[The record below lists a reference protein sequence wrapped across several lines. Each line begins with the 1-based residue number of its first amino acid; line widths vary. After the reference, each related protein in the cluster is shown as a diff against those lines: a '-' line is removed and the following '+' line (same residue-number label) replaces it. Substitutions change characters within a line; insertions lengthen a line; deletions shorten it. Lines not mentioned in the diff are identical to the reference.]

1 MNVRKAKKKIR
12 PQKKKK
18 KKEKITQYFG
28 SNTNAP
34 IPY

>member
-1 MNVRKAKKKIR
+1 MLEKQKKKFV
-12 PQKKKK
+12 PKKKK

>member
-12 PQKKKK
+12 PQKKK